1 MEEEKVRREMG
12 ILEEEAEDATKKA
25 LVLTEVR

>member
-1 MEEEKVRREMG
+1 MEEEKVRWGMRIFEDK
-12 ILEEEAEDATKKA
+12 AEDATKKA